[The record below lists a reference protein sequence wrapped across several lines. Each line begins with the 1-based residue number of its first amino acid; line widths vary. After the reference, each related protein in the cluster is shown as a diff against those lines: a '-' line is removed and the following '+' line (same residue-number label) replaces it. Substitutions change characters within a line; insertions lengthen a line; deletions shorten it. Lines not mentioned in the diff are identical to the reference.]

1 MNTLMIF
8 SDFLFVGLNIGL
20 GVLLAAMF
28 VASNVYL
35 PMIEKGGGSDDE
47 SVSED
52 EDEDEDVEEIYEEK
66 YDEEYE
72 KLEESELVEDELKEL
87 KNNSLIETTPMGDVL
102 MFYDQDYEYFKY
114 YSDKKEV
121 SYKILETVAKKYV
134 ITNDCKQIYT
144 DMNDEIMRQQE
155 KNKGEAETSEA
166 ETSESETGEANEVSV
181 FATLKTY
188 NVKGNKGNDSQNV
201 YIKEKINI
209 YKYGGRIEEYA
220 LIKNSAKDKVLRL
233 DFASFKRMISGE
245 NENKKLV

>member
-1 MNTLMIF
+1 MPNDTFKDNTPVSGWGIIMR
-8 SDFLFVGLNIGL
+8 NE
-20 GVLLAAMF
+20 MF
-28 VASNVYL
+28 KMY
-35 PMIEKGGGSDDE
+35 
-47 SVSED
+47 
-52 EDEDEDVEEIYEEK
+52 
-66 YDEEYE
+66 YDEIVRIH
-72 KLEESELVEDELKEL
+72 S
-87 KNNSLIETTPMGDVL
+87 
-102 MFYDQDYEYFKY
+102 
-114 YSDKKEV
+114 
-121 SYKILETVAKKYV
+121 V
-134 ITNDCKQIYT
+134 IDS

-166 ETSESETGEANEVSV
+166 ETSEAETSEAETGEAETGEPNEVSV

>member
-87 KNNSLIETTPMGDVL
+87 KRNSLIETTPMGDVL

-166 ETSESETGEANEVSV
+166 NEVSV

-188 NVKGNKGNDSQNV
+188 NVKGNKGNNSQNV

-209 YKYGGRIEEYA
+209 YKYGGRIEEYT